1 METPFIGAL
10 SGTQYL
16 QQFPV
21 KVPSYNVSTTNPD
34 NSVDW
39 SRYFPISGA
48 GSVYYK
54 NKTSYSM
61 QYTLSIDR
69 QMSANTLFSI
79 AYVGSLGRHLLTV
92 HGANPG
98 KPDLCLS
105 LSQPSEVAP
114 GSPTCGPFGEN
125 LVYTRADGTVVNGTR
140 GPFPNQ
146 IGTDAYYENM
156 GNSHYH
162 GLELTLK
169 RAAGP
174 LSLLAS
180 YTYSKSYDQTSSI
193 QEQVDPYDYHR
204 LDGISAFDL
213 KHNFVVSYN
222 YDLPV
227 ARLWH
232 RNRLTSGW
240 TLSGITRFATGVPV
254 TFASFGDNYLVQVQ
268 NNGVNATSIDMPNY
282 DGTGYKI
289 NRDPRNGKPF
299 FNPAAFTPNAL
310 GTQGNSKRRMFYGP
324 GIDNFDMA
332 LRKVT
337 NFSESRSLEVR
348 LEMFNVFNHAQFFG
362 GNSVDGNIDNQ
373 GKTFGF
379 VTKAADPRIGQ
390 IAAKF
395 WF

>member
-1 METPFIGAL
+1 LTGGPGKTSIRVGGGRFFTSPQGLTVAYPTGNPPYGLTYTSPESPVMETPFIGAL

-21 KVPSYNVSTTNPD
+21 NVPSYNVSTTNPD

-39 SRYFPISGA
+39 NRYFPISGA

-69 QMSANTLFSI
+69 ELSTNTLFSI

-98 KPDLCLS
+98 NPALCLS

-114 GSPTCGPFGEN
+114 GSPTCGPLGEN

-146 IGTDAYYENM
+146 IGTDAYYQNM
-156 GNSHYH
+156 GNSHYN

-169 RAAGP
+169 RTTGP

-227 ARLWH
+227 ARPW
-232 RNRLTSGW
+232 RPNRLTSGW
-240 TLSGITRFATGVPV
+240 ALSGITRFANGVPV

-289 NRDPRNGKPF
+289 NRNPRSGKPF
-299 FNPAAFTPNAL
+299 FNNLAFTPNAL
-310 GTQGNSKRRMFYGP
+310 GTQGNSKRRRGC
-324 GIDNFDMA
+324 G
-332 LRKVT
+332 LRH
-337 NFSESRSLEVR
+337 VR
-348 LEMFNVFNHAQFFG
+348 
-362 GNSVDGNIDNQ
+362 
-373 GKTFGF
+373 T
-379 VTKAADPRIGQ
+379 AARP
-390 IAAKF
+390 
-395 WF
+395 